1 MYSLM
6 FGETEAEKSKAA
18 TERPGLGDIIA
29 VVGNLESDAVLAHMS
44 QRSEIRKQFGFQT
57 GETVV
62 FVLSTWGEYCLWH
75 TMGDALLDEM
85 RKLKSEFRFV
95 LSAHPDEYLT
105 PATES
110 NAVVEDVEEQKRKSG
125 FVPDAQPDEVR
136 KKPKGRRVW
145 GEYLRSQ
152 RQHGFIVR
160 EPSESWIPYM
170 VASDI
175 VVSDFTGLIEYA
187 ALLKRRIVLT
197 PVPEAKIWQES
208 AVAEV
213 RKFAPI
219 LDDARFLR
227 DRLTEAQS
235 NYPMEQLGQL
245 ARLLHPYPGEAA
257 GRIRQ
262 AIYKV
267 LDLTPLEA
275 GRDSSGSV
283 LSGR

>member
-1 MYSLM
+1 M
-6 FGETEAEKSKAA
+6 FAETEPEKSKAV
-18 TERPGLGDIIA
+18 TSRPELGEIVA
-29 VVGNLESDAVLAHMS
+29 VVGNLESDAVAANLPRRA
-44 QRSEIRKQFGFQT
+44 EIRKQFGFQT

-62 FVLSTWGEYCLWH
+62 FVLSTFGEHCLWH
-75 TMGDALLDEM
+75 TMGDALLEEM
-85 RKLKSEFRFV
+85 RKLKNEYRFV
-95 LSAHPDEYLT
+95 LSAHPLEYHT
-105 PATES
+105 SATEI
-110 NAVVEDVEEQKRKSG
+110 NAVVEDVDEQKRTSG
-125 FVPDAQPDEVR
+125 SVPEAHQDEIR
-136 KKPKGRRVW
+136 KKPEGRRIW
-145 GEYLRSQ
+145 GEYLRLQ
-152 RQHGFIVR
+152 RQYGFIVR

-187 ALLKRRIVLT
+187 VLLQRRIVLT
-197 PVPEAKIWQES
+197 PVPESQIWQES

-245 ARLLHPYPGEAA
+245 ARLVHPYPGEAS

-267 LDLTPLEA
+267 LNLAPLEA
-275 GRDSSGSV
+275 GR
-283 LSGR
+283 